1 MSIYKRKEK
10 QRGITTEIKV
20 SEDEFDLKEEDNQI
34 NRARTK
40 IPLAARLTN
49 NFPSSINDEQEDEI
63 EKRENL
69 EAIMEIDKHDNE
81 SEYQDDTP
89 S

>member
-69 EAIMEIDKHDNE
+69 EAIMEIDKHDSA
-81 SEYQDDTP
+81 SEYQDDTH

>member
-1 MSIYKRKEK
+1 MSIYKRKKK

-49 NFPSSINDEQEDEI
+49 NIPSSINDEQEDEI

-81 SEYQDDTP
+81 SEYQDDTH